1 MSEVINTL
9 SLRIKDDMKAA
20 MKAKDKE
27 KLGVIRLILAAIKQ
41 REVDERILLDDQQ
54 VLLLLD
60 KMVKQRRD
68 SIEQFYKA
76 GRDDLAT
83 IEQQEILVIQSYLP
97 QQLNEQELEQLFG
110 QSISESGAQGTKAMG
125 KVMAILRPQ
134 LKGRGDLGYDS
145 QKLQAKLVSNNETRR
160 AYDSVLTRQQPTI

>member
-41 REVDERILLDDQQ
+41 REV

-68 SIEQFYKA
+68 SIEQFDKA

-97 QQLNEQELEQLFG
+97 QQLNEQEIEQLIG
-110 QSISESGAQGTKAMG
+110 QAISESGAQGMKDMG

-134 LKGRGDLGYDS
+134 LQGRADLGAAS
-145 QKLQAKLVSNNETRR
+145 QKIKAKLV
-160 AYDSVLTRQQPTI
+160 

>member
-9 SLRIKDDMKAA
+9 SLRIKEDMKAA
-20 MKAKDKE
+20 MKAKEKE

-54 VLLLLD
+54 VLQLLD

-68 SIEQFYKA
+68 SIEQYDKA
-76 GRDDLAT
+76 GRDDLAEV
-83 IEQQEILVIQSYLP
+83 EQKEILVIQSYLP
-97 QQLNEQELEQLFG
+97 QQLSEQEIEQLIV
-110 QSISESGAQGTKAMG
+110 QAISDSGAKGMQDMG

-134 LKGRGDLGYDS
+134 LQGRADLGAAS
-145 QKLQAKLVSNNETRR
+145 QKIKAKLV
-160 AYDSVLTRQQPTI
+160 